1 MTSML
6 GWEQVGA
13 VTQLHAYDGHAALP
27 VCGMPE
33 AKRFFDDKM
42 MRTTYVGP
50 MPPPPEKICET
61 CRTWERDH
69 DPMFIAGRAH
79 ERHALARVLGAEAN
93 RIYNKQG
100 QDYPSNVL
108 DIVSLNLLSGET
120 EELSRR
126 R

>member
-1 MTSML
+1 ML

-13 VTQLHAYDGHAALP
+13 VTQLHAYDGHAMLP
-27 VCGMPE
+27 VCGLEP
-33 AKRFFDDKM
+33 ARRYFDEKVP
-42 MRTTYVGP
+42 RTTYCGP
-50 MPPPPEKICET
+50 MPPPPERICET

-79 ERHALARVLGAEAN
+79 ERHEVARALGKEAN
-93 RIYNKQG
+93 RIYNKQEKDFPG
-100 QDYPSNVL
+100 NTL
-108 DIVSLNLLSGET
+108 DIVSLNLISGET

>member
-1 MTSML
+1 ML
-6 GWEQVGA
+6 GWEQLG
-13 VTQLHAYDGHAALP
+13 QGEKLHAYQGHSALP
-27 VCGMPE
+27 VCGAAVPPRR
-33 AKRFFDDKM
+33 ADDKFP
-42 MRTTYVGP
+42 RTTYHGP
-50 MPPPPEKICET
+50 MPPPPELICEI

-79 ERHALARVLGAEAN
+79 ERRELSMALGKEAN
-93 RIYNKQG
+93 RIFSKQER
-100 QDYPSNVL
+100 DYPSNTL